1 MSAISVSDQITK
13 VSYKPGDYIFFEG
26 DIESHFYIIESGLVQ
41 IFTKSH
47 DGKRIN
53 ICDINAGESFGEFAL
68 LDQKPRSASAQA
80 ITDVT
85 LVRVSAQGYE
95 ELLQDLPIWAVSMLK
110 SFADRLKKMT
120 KTMKDIEQF
129 APRR

>member
-1 MSAISVSDQITK
+1 MSTISSSDQITK

-26 DIESHFYIIESGLVQ
+26 DIESHFYIIENGIVQ
-41 IFTKSH
+41 IYTKSA

-53 ICDINAGESFGEFAL
+53 ICEINSGESFGEFAL

-95 ELLQDLPIWAVSMLK
+95 ELLQDLPVWAVSMLR

-120 KTMKDIEQF
+120 KTIKDIEQF